1 MNLQF
6 LISLFISFALVVG
19 GANTAFASIAPGTD
33 VGSAEHSIKG
43 SDGFSVSLM
52 VKSERNGLA
61 KIGKRIYF
69 YKNGKKFKGWKT
81 VKSKRYYFKSNGRA
95 ATGSCK
101 IKKKY
106 YVFNS
111 SGALVKAKKNIKVI
125 KVGKSR
131 YLVDSKGVAVKGW
144 NVISGKLYYA
154 SVSGKCAANKT
165 VDKVPF
171 NSYGYAKPNN
181 NRTKLLIEATGVVS
195 KITNNSMSRLEK
207 LKACFIYADSF
218 RFIGTLFPDEVWLSN
233 GDRRSLD
240 KMNSGWQ
247 IEWALESLKTKR
259 ANCYGMSCAFAALAK
274 VLGEDPYLASGPY
287 RPSGYH
293 ICVRINGLY
302 WDNAGDYM
310 NSATCRDGEDEIHS
324 IRFW

>member
-81 VKSKRYYFKSNGRA
+81 VKGKRYYFKSNGRA
-95 ATGSCK
+95 ATGSYK

-144 NVISGKLYYA
+144 KVISGKLYYA

-181 NRTKLLIEATGVVS
+181 NRTKLLIEAMAIVS
-195 KITNNSMSRLEK
+195 KLTNDKMTRFEK
-207 LKACFIYADSF
+207 LNSCWNYAASY
-218 RFIGTLFPDEVWLSN
+218 RFIGSLFPEEVWIDSWT
-233 GDRRSLD
+233 RKSLD
-240 KMNSGWQ
+240 KMKSGWQ
-247 IEWALESLKTKR
+247 IGWALESMNTKR

-287 RPSGYH
+287 NPNGYH

-302 WDNAGDYM
+302 WDCAGSYRD
-310 NSATCRDGEDEIHS
+310 SPTCRDGEDAAHS
-324 IRFW
+324 IKFW